1 MPSCV
6 DEGVSQIQEPILRWL
21 REIYNDRAS
30 SSLSALALRLAQRIV
45 PSERS
50 TPSNKGKWDQ
60 GTCLLITYADSVI
73 EDKSYSPIASLGR
86 FCDAYLDDV
95 APPEALRTLKRW
107 NKRYWRT
114 AAIAMF
120 LSLANIILSAMFLFQ
135 NYRSSATAT
144 ACASFALLVLMKLYG
159 SFSRARRD
167 NKEQRARSAFLTED
181 CSFNVMDEDYN
192 S

>member
-95 APPEALRTLKRW
+95 VSVIHILPFFPSSGDDGFAVSDHECVDKALGDWEDIFSLSK
-107 NKRYWRT
+107 NYQVM
-114 AAIAMF
+114 ADLVLN
-120 LSLANIILSAMFLFQ
+120 LSLIHI
-135 NYRSSATAT
+135 
-144 ACASFALLVLMKLYG
+144 
-159 SFSRARRD
+159 
-167 NKEQRARSAFLTED
+167 
-181 CSFNVMDEDYN
+181 
-192 S
+192 